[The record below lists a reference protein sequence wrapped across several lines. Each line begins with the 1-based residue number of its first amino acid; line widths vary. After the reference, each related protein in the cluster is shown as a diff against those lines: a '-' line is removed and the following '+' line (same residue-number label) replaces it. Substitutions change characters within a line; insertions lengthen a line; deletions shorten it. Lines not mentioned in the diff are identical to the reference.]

1 MRRVLT
7 NILVGASV
15 LTSLAAAPRPNYP
28 GSSKAPTDALP
39 RDQVATLKPYQ
50 TGTASWYGKP
60 FQGKT
65 TASGEAY
72 NMFQFTA
79 AHRRLPMGT
88 VLRVTNLQNGS
99 SVIVRVNDRGPVP
112 RSRIIDLSY
121 AAAKVLDLR
130 QCGLGRVRLDVIE
143 FPAEVAVS
151 TGMP

>member
-15 LTSLAAAPRPNYP
+15 LTSLAAAPRPNDP
-28 GSSKAPTDALP
+28 GSSEAPRKTL
-39 RDQVATLKPYQ
+39 ATPKPYQ
-50 TGTASWYGKP
+50 VGTASWYGKP
-60 FQGKT
+60 FQGRT

-72 NMFQFTA
+72 DMFQYTA

-88 VLRVTNLQNGS
+88 LLRVTNLRTGS
-99 SVIVRVNDRGPVP
+99 AVFVRINDRGPIP

-121 AAAKVLDLR
+121 AAAKALDLR
-130 QCGLGRVRLDVIE
+130 KQGLGRVRLDVIE
-143 FPAEVAVS
+143 LPTELAVS